1 MPYIIQGG
9 RPVRVTREVTIELP
23 PPEIETAAD
32 GYTCLICGK
41 LYKTERGYESHL
53 ETHDE

>member
-1 MPYIIQGG
+1 MPHRSTLRAI
-9 RPVRVTREVTIELP
+9 REVTVELP
-23 PPEIETAAD
+23 PAEIGTEPD

-41 LYKTERGYESHL
+41 EYKTERGYENHL